1 MQYCS
6 NATHTDS
13 FTEFQNCKLPPK
25 CKERYPAIHLHL
37 ILYLQLPT
45 SLNRTIAIHQYS
57 DKNCTDLQKTIVLQ
71 NDKELCQ
78 AQGLYN
84 GKLFCENG
92 QIQVALY
99 SSPDCSGEL
108 LRPMSPGGIVPEG
121 NCGFDVFSE
130 YETSNYEC

>member
-1 MQYCS
+1 MQFFS
-6 NATHTDS
+6 NTFNWLLNGSTHL
-13 FTEFQNCKLPPK
+13 NVKI
-25 CKERYPAIHLHL
+25 RNPAIHLHL

-71 NDKELCQ
+71 NDKGLCQ
-78 AQGLYN
+78 AQGPYN

-99 SSPDCSGEL
+99 SNPDCSGEL
-108 LRPMSPGGIVPEG
+108 LRPMSSGGFVPEG